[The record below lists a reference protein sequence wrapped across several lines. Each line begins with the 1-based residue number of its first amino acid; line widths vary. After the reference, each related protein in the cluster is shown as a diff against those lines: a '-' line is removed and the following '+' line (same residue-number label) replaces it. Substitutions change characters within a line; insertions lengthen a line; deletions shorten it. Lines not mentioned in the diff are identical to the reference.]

1 MSKSL
6 GNYIGINE
14 PADDMFVKLMSIS
27 DELMWRYFELLSF
40 RPQDDIRRLQ
50 GEVAGGANPRD
61 AKFSLAEESVD
72 RFHEAGAGARAR
84 GVFLGRSPKGQ
95 LPDGMPDLMRESG
108 PHALGSA
115 AAPTA

>member
-50 GEVAGGANPRD
+50 GEVAGGANPRAARFPR
-61 AKFSLAEESVD
+61 AKEIVN
-72 RFHEAGAGARAR
+72 RFQGAGAGERAG
-84 GVFLGRSPKGQ
+84 GVFMARFQKGQ
-95 LPDGMPDLMRESG
+95 IPDDMPEFMLV
-108 PHALGSA
+108 
-115 AAPTA
+115 